1 MISCPIYPLHP
12 PEEEEA
18 WVEGREPGAAPLPP
32 ALIPA
37 RIAG

>member
-1 MISCPIYPLHP
+1 MIPCPTFPLHP
-12 PEEEEA
+12 LEEEEA

-32 ALIPA
+32 APIPV